1 LNNVQPAP
9 AYRSDIDGLRA
20 IAVAAVILFHAE
32 IPGFSGGF
40 VGVDVFFVIS
50 GYLITQLL
58 IGSAEKP
65 LRLGL
70 PEFYARRA
78 RRILPALFAMALVTT
93 AVAVALLLP
102 WDLARFG
109 NFLAATSAL
118 GTNIAAWRDGIG
130 YFQSNLTHVPLA
142 HLWSIAIEEQ
152 FYLAYPIGLVLI
164 CRYLP
169 RHRTC
174 ALIALAAA
182 SFAACVWGSYHA
194 PAANFFLAPSR
205 AWELLLGGMLATGG
219 TRRIK
224 SRLANEL
231 LAVFALLTLAF
242 TVYVYTPATPYPGL
256 YSIAPCA
263 AAAIL
268 ILTGRQEST
277 LAGKLLSLRP
287 LVFTGLISYSLYL
300 WHFPLLLLSSYY
312 HIVKIGAFGLGILIV
327 AIYGVAVMSWK
338 WIELPV
344 RTRVLLRSN
353 RRFLFSALIVN
364 FAILGTGVVLSKSGG
379 FPGRFPPEVQ
389 ARGGAWLFDS
399 ERLLACTDR
408 PLDSIAAG
416 DLCSFGP
423 QDNDA
428 VRALVWGD
436 SHATMLLPAYEKLAV
451 SHHLRLYFGVY
462 SACRPFSGVTNRSQ
476 NDRTRIGCSRFNA
489 AMVQAVRR
497 LNPRLLI
504 LNAHWI
510 DEDADLISQTSTNA
524 GVPAGGSNF
533 TRGLSQTLREVGQR
547 RVCVVMDVPA
557 YPYDLPNALGVA
569 RKRGIADDFLKLTPA
584 EAQAQY
590 RGPERD
596 IKALEQRGLLR
607 SVDPKDLLCRADS
620 CAFEAGGNLL
630 YWDADHLSF
639 AGAEFVSRAIDGCFR
654 DIAPDEP
661 R

>member
-1 LNNVQPAP
+1 MQPAP

-70 PEFYARRA
+70 SEFYARRA

-109 NFLAATSAL
+109 NFLAATSVL
-118 GTNIAAWRDGIG
+118 GTNIAAWKDGIG

-205 AWELLLGGMLATGG
+205 AWELLLGGVLATGG
-219 TRRIK
+219 ARRIK
-224 SRLANEL
+224 SRLAGEL

-242 TVYVYTPATPYPGL
+242 AVYVYTPATPYPGL

-327 AIYGVAVMSWK
+327 AIYGLAVMSWK

-462 SACRPFSGVTNRSQ
+462 SACRPLSGVANRSQ
-476 NDRTRIGCSRFNA
+476 NERTRIGCSRFNA

-510 DEDADLISQTSTNA
+510 DEDADLISQTITNA

-569 RKRGIADDFLKLTPA
+569 RKRGIAEDFLKLTR
-584 EAQAQY
+584 AQALAQY

-620 CAFEAGGNLL
+620 CTLEAGGNLL

-639 AGAEFVSRAIDGCFR
+639 AGAEFVSSAIDGCFR